1 MRFLAYAARRT
12 VAALFTLC
20 TLILITFVI
29 YWSLPSTPAQFVYP
43 QAQHLT
49 AYQLKHA
56 NELLGLDRSKP
67 EQYVDYLWQLAHGN
81 VGRYWAGSILVDNT
95 RLEQQPIG
103 PTLFRSFRATLA
115 IILGGALLVV
125 LLAIPLGAFAGT
137 RVGTPTDRVIS
148 IGTLV
153 GVCTHPMV
161 LGLILATTFGY
172 GHLNLLPSGGY
183 CPLLRGATD
192 SCGGVHDW
200 VLHLMLPWSTFALL
214 FLALYT
220 RMIRASVAETLPE
233 DYVRTARSKGAGEF
247 RVVSRHV
254 LPSAGLRVLTMVGM
268 EVGTAIGV
276 CIYIEAAFGIP
287 GLGSLAVRAMG
298 GAATD
303 IDLPYTLAIVTMIT
317 IVVIVGNLIV
327 DLLYGL
333 LDPRATFEG
342 PSRSSKG
349 MVGGVM

>member
-20 TLILITFVI
+20 TLILITFVV

-43 QAQHLT
+43 QAQELT
-49 AYQLKHA
+49 KYQLKHA
-56 NELLGLDRSKP
+56 NELLGLDRPKA

-81 VGRYWAGSILVDNT
+81 VGRYWEGSTLVNNDH
-95 RLEQQPIG
+95 LEQQPIG
-103 PTLFRSFRATLA
+103 PTLFRSFRETLA
-115 IILGGALLVV
+115 IILGGAFFVV
-125 LLAIPLGAFAGT
+125 LLAIPLGALAGT
-137 RVGTPTDRVIS
+137 RVGSPTDRVIS

-183 CPLLRGATD
+183 CPLIRGGAD

-200 VLHLMLPWSTFALL
+200 ALHLVLPWSTFALL

-220 RMIRASVAETLPE
+220 RMTRASVAETLPE
-233 DYVRTARSKGAGEF
+233 DYVRTARSKGASEF

-254 LPSAGLRVLTMVGM
+254 LPSASLRVLTMVGM
-268 EVGTAIGV
+268 EIGTAIGV
-276 CIYIEAAFGIP
+276 CIYIEAAFGIS

-298 GAATD
+298 GATAD

-317 IVVIVGNLIV
+317 VVVIVGNLIV
-327 DLLYGL
+327 DLLYAV
-333 LDPRATFEG
+333 LDPRATLDS
-342 PSRSSKG
+342 PRRANKG
-349 MVGGVM
+349 MVGGVV